1 MDDFLWTSEELVT
14 AMAGR
19 PLGSLPGGV
28 TGISIDSRSVK
39 PGDAF
44 FAIRGERVDGH
55 DFAGVAM
62 ANGAALIVVA
72 EAKLPALGRLTC
84 AKIVVED
91 VLAALERLGV
101 AARKRSQ
108 ATVLAVT
115 GSVGKT
121 TTKEMLRGLLAP
133 SGEVHAA
140 VASFNNHWG
149 VPLTLARMP
158 VSARYGVFE
167 IGMNHPG
174 EIRPLVK
181 MVEPHVAIV
190 TTIAPAH
197 LGNFASIEEIA
208 AAKAEIFEGVLP
220 GGAALIN
227 RDNPEFEQLEEA
239 ARAAGVTRI
248 FPFGQHVQAHYRME
262 DFHGEADRSAFTFI
276 AGVERF
282 AAEIGAPGRHV
293 AENAVAALG
302 AVQQAEADLDA
313 AIDALA
319 LFGGVKGRGERHRR
333 RIGDGAFMLIDES
346 YNANPASMRA
356 AIAVLAA
363 AETGGEGRRIAVLGD
378 MLEMGA
384 HSDAVHAD
392 LAGPLLAAGISHVW
406 LAGPAMAHLRDALPE
421 SVSVEYRE
429 KTGDLASFVAQSV
442 LPGDAVMVK
451 SSLGLGFGKIVA
463 ALLDKFPPLAD
474 TQADTAAP
482 HVADDG
488 QGTP

>member
-1 MDDFLWTSEELVT
+1 MDLLWTSADLVK
-14 AMAGR
+14 AVAGR
-19 PLGSLPGGV
+19 PLGTLPEGI

-44 FAIRGERVDGH
+44 FAIKGDRVDGH
-55 DFAGVAM
+55 DYASLAT
-62 ANGAALIVVA
+62 ANGASLIVVS

-84 AKIVVED
+84 PKIVVHD
-91 VLAALERLGV
+91 VLHALELLGI
-101 AARKRSQ
+101 AARERSD
-108 ATVLAVT
+108 ATILAVT

-121 TTKEMLRGLLAP
+121 TTKEMLRTLLAP

-158 VSARYGVFE
+158 VTARYGVFE

-181 MVEPHVAIV
+181 MVEPHIAII

-197 LGNFASIEEIA
+197 LGNFSSVEEIA
-208 AAKAEIFEGVLP
+208 YAKAEIFDGLLP

-227 RDNPEFEQLEEA
+227 QDNAEFGLLEAA

-248 FPFGQHVQAHYRME
+248 FPFGQNVHAHYRVE
-262 DFHGEADRSAFTFI
+262 DFEGWAEGSRFTFV

-282 AAEIGAPGRHV
+282 TAEIGAPGLHI

-302 AVQQAEADLDA
+302 AAQLADADLVE
-313 AIDALA
+313 AIEALA
-319 LFGGVKGRGERHRR
+319 SFGGVKGRGQRHNLQ
-333 RIGDGAFMLIDES
+333 IGGGTFTLIDES

-363 AETGGEGRRIAVLGD
+363 ARTSGEGRRIAVLGD

-392 LAGPLLAAGISHVW
+392 LAGPLLAAGITHVW

-421 SVSVEYRE
+421 SVTVEYRE
-429 KTGDLASFVAQSV
+429 KTEDLAAFAAQAV
-442 LPGDAVMVK
+442 VPGDAVMVK

-474 TQADTAAP
+474 TQA
-482 HVADDG
+482 G
-488 QGTP
+488 F